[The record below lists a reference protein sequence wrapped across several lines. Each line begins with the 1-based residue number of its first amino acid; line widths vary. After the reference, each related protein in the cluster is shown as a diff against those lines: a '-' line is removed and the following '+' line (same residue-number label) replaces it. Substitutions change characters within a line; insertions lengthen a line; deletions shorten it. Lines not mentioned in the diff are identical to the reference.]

1 MNMQRIGGWA
11 AIVEAAAYG
20 FGIAVGFSALAA
32 FMGGTLDPSETVAF
46 IGDHH
51 SLLYVWNT
59 VIYLLFGVALVVLVI
74 ALHQRLEGA
83 APGLVNTATAF
94 GLVWAGLVLA
104 SGMIFNVGMD
114 VVIDL
119 HAAGD
124 AGAASTWIAISAVQD
139 GLGGGNELVGGVWTL
154 LVSWAALRAKVLPR
168 GLNGLGMIVGVAGIV
183 TILPAAS
190 SLGIVFGLGQLV
202 WFAWLGA
209 VMTRSAVV
217 DRRTSPLGRSP
228 RGVARIHSD
237 DRRSHRATT
246 YANGSKAPCVLPAH
260 GRTRRTRLD
269 VIMKNSRT
277 IARSSARSCSP
288 HSSST
293 AWARPWRRARPR
305 EASP

>member
-20 FGIAVGFSALAA
+20 FGIAVAFSALAA
-32 FMGGTLDPSETVAF
+32 FMGGTLDPIETVAF
-46 IGDHH
+46 IADHYA
-51 SLLYVWNT
+51 LMYVWNA

-83 APGLVNTATAF
+83 PPGLVHTATAF

-104 SGMIFNVGMD
+104 SGMVFNVGMD
-114 VVIDL
+114 VAIGL

-124 AGAASTWIAISAVQD
+124 PGVASTWIAISAVQD

-154 LVSWAALRAKVLPR
+154 LVSWAALRAKVLPQ

-183 TILPAAS
+183 TILPAAA

-209 VMTRSAVV
+209 VMIGSRVATA
-217 DRRTSPLGRSP
+217 GRHPSVAA
-228 RGVARIHSD
+228 RGA
-237 DRRSHRATT
+237 
-246 YANGSKAPCVLPAH
+246 
-260 GRTRRTRLD
+260 
-269 VIMKNSRT
+269 
-277 IARSSARSCSP
+277 
-288 HSSST
+288 
-293 AWARPWRRARPR
+293 
-305 EASP
+305 

>member
-46 IGDHH
+46 IGDHY

-83 APGLVNTATAF
+83 SPGLVNTATAF

-119 HAAGD
+119 QAAGD

-154 LVSWAALRAKVLPR
+154 LVSWAALQAKVLPR

-209 VMTRSAVV
+209 VMARGGVV
-217 DRRTSPLGRSP
+217 TAG
-228 RGVARIHSD
+228 
-237 DRRSHRATT
+237 RRSSVEARA
-246 YANGSKAPCVLPAH
+246 A
-260 GRTRRTRLD
+260 
-269 VIMKNSRT
+269 
-277 IARSSARSCSP
+277 
-288 HSSST
+288 
-293 AWARPWRRARPR
+293 
-305 EASP
+305 